1 MRRQLG
7 AAIAVL
13 TLSLGLSGAPVA
25 NSVQRDDPVKERDRV
40 RAQQAAVASRLD
52 VQKASLAKIDEALQ
66 ALTADLS
73 AEQALLG
80 ESDQNL
86 ANARQRL
93 DAATAGVAQIKGH
106 ISQLIR
112 QMRERAVAA
121 YVNPPGDQTI
131 DILRMTSIKAAN
143 FRRMYGEVRAASDA
157 DLADQLHSARSD
169 LEFARRSAVTA
180 RHVAEVRRT
189 EQQARTRRVSAA
201 RSRQLTFAAA
211 MRRRINASL
220 GEAIRLGRTNKALSA
235 RIALEQAALVA
246 RLAAARAAAQEAAA
260 RARAAAAAARSAAAA
275 RAERARAAAAAAA
288 RSAAAAAATQQNT
301 FRANGSEA
309 RALPPAQA
317 QVQAPAPAQA
327 LPSTHQTPVV
337 ASSDGISLATVG
349 GITVAAQIAG
359 QLQALLTAARTGGL
373 NLTGGGYR
381 SATQQITLRQAHCG
395 ASYYAIYQM
404 SAGSCHPPTAPPGQ
418 SMHEVG
424 LAIDFS
430 SCGSHSTACYQW
442 LSANASRFGFFN
454 LPSEPWHWSINGR

>member
-1 MRRQLG
+1 VRRQLG

-13 TLSLGLSGAPVA
+13 TLGLGLSGAPVA
-25 NSVQRDDPVKERDRV
+25 RSAQRDDPVKERDRV

-73 AEQALLG
+73 AEQSLLG
-80 ESDQNL
+80 ESNQNL
-86 ANARQRL
+86 ADARQRL
-93 DAATAGVAQIKGH
+93 ETTTAGVEQISGH

-121 YVNPPGDQTI
+121 YVNPPGDQAI

-157 DLADQLHSARSD
+157 DLADQLNSARSD

-189 EQQARTRRVSAA
+189 EQTSRTRRVSAA

-211 MRRRINASL
+211 LRRRINASL

-260 RARAAAAAARSAAAA
+260 KARAAAAAARSAAAA

-288 RSAAAAAATQQNT
+288 RSAAAAAATRRNT

-317 QVQAPAPAQA
+317 PAPAQA
-327 LPSTHQTPVV
+327 LPSARQTPVV
-337 ASSDGISLATVG
+337 SSSDGISLATVG

-359 QLQALLTAARTGGL
+359 QLQALLTAARAGGL

-381 SATQQITLRQAHCG
+381 SASQQITLRQAHCG

-454 LPSEPWHWSINGR
+454 LPSEPWHWSINGH